1 MSGRSAVPLWELSSF
16 SEAAIAGCQPAKKS
30 AVPAPSQP
38 RRGSTPPTLDRHV
51 RPQRGLLVG
60 AVELQRGCDSGR
72 SGAKN
77 ISSTGPV
84 AASPG
89 LDTSHSRS
97 PCPPA
102 ARSLCGSCRFPFQPM
117 PGFPRWR
124 AGARREVQCDVPSAN
139 STLLPTL
146 YLPDGLFIG
155 MRLISLSVWL
165 S

>member
-1 MSGRSAVPLWELSSF
+1 MPCGSCRSPF
-16 SEAAIAGCQPAKKS
+16 RPK
-30 AVPAPSQP
+30 
-38 RRGSTPPTLDRHV
+38 RGP
-51 RPQRGLLVG
+51 LVG
-60 AVELQRGCDSGR
+60 AVELQRGCDSGL

-77 ISSTGPV
+77 VSRTAPL
-84 AASPG
+84 AASSGLDSSHRGPSFHPTPG
-89 LDTSHSRS
+89 LHR
-97 PCPPA
+97 
-102 ARSLCGSCRFPFQPM
+102 R
-117 PGFPRWR
+117 R